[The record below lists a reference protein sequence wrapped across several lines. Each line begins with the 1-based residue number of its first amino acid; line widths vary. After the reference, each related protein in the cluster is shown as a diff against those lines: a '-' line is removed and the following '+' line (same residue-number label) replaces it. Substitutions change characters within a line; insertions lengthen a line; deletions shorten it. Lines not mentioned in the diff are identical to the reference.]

1 MPELPE
7 VETIVRDLVP
17 LLAGR
22 RVIAVEV
29 VAGLVVKTGLDGL
42 AGNTIEQVHRHGK
55 TVVLRCTG
63 GVLTIH
69 LGMTGKLLVN
79 GLRTPYTRVAFALDD
94 GVLLYDDIRQ
104 FGRVHWGAALP
115 AHLAE
120 LGPDPLEIDP
130 DEFLA
135 RLKSRRG
142 AVKPVLLDQ
151 KFLRGIGNIYADECL
166 YRAGIHPKA
175 RAACL
180 SRPRATAL
188 YEAIQHTLGFAI
200 AQRGSSI
207 SDYVDASGERGG
219 FQMYHQVY
227 GKQGEPCTLCGHAIR
242 RIVIAQRGTHY
253 CPKCQ
258 RT

>member
-7 VETIVRDLVP
+7 VETIVNDLSP

-22 RVIAVEV
+22 RIGAVEV
-29 VAGLVVKTGLDGL
+29 VAGLVVKTALDGL
-42 AGNTIEQVHRHGK
+42 AGNLIERVHRHGK
-55 TVVLRCTG
+55 TVVVQCTG

-79 GLRTPYTRVAFALDD
+79 GLRTPYTRVAFTLDD
-94 GVLLYDDIRQ
+94 GMLLYDDIRQ
-104 FGRVHWGAALP
+104 FGRLHWGASLP
-115 AHLAE
+115 AHLAA
-120 LGPDPLEIDP
+120 LGPDPLDIPLED
-130 DEFLA
+130 FLA
-135 RLKSRRG
+135 RLKTRRG
-142 AVKPVLLDQ
+142 AIKPVLLDQ

-175 RAACL
+175 NAARL

-188 YEAIQHTLGFAI
+188 HTTIHDTLGLAI
-200 AQRGSSI
+200 AYRGSSI
-207 SDYVDASGERGG
+207 SDYVDASGVRGG
-219 FQMYHQVY
+219 FQMFHQVY
-227 GKQGEPCTLCGHAIR
+227 GKEGEPCTLCGHAIR